1 LKIELI
7 EVPPMNNSAVILPTN
22 LESFTDQVLPVFAAI
37 VGIVVYSTFVFKFY
51 RFLATRDLI
60 DVDFTQYSDG
70 FTGFLKRLV
79 NGILL
84 IIQNILFAPFLIS
97 FWVLIL
103 AVILTLLSGGGD
115 LYWNV
120 LVATS
125 IVGSVRVISYFS
137 EDLSRDVAKMLPFA
151 VLGVFLVDAGSFNWD
166 AVSTLWGQLDVF
178 AISFASSMVLVVL
191 LETILRIL
199 STLKQIIWPHEIQ
212 PVDDEFV
219 HYE

>member
-1 LKIELI
+1 
-7 EVPPMNNSAVILPTN
+7 MNNSAVILPTN

-212 PVDDEFV
+212 PVDDELV